1 MLQRIKA
8 LEDRQQDNVE
18 NGLSDLAAYGLRREH
33 DFDKYKAL
41 SMAEDLIAV
50 ARNTKHEK
58 VAFLSAA
65 ARALRDRLDK
75 PISQFQGYFLA
86 LFSDQ
91 DYSKV
96 LDSIA
101 KVDKSLRAAIPSS
114 PVSAASSVRPP
125 TGNARFI
132 CHACGIP
139 GHTAPYCFRRRN
151 RPVRGRF
158 ATYQRASSARGSF
171 HQ

>member
-1 MLQRIKA
+1 M
-8 LEDRQQDNVE
+8 
-18 NGLSDLAAYGLRREH
+18 
-33 DFDKYKAL
+33 
-41 SMAEDLIAV
+41 
-50 ARNTKHEK
+50 
-58 VAFLSAA
+58 
-65 ARALRDRLDK
+65 
-75 PISQFQGYFLA
+75 
-86 LFSDQ
+86 
-91 DYSKV
+91 V

-158 ATYQRASSARGSF
+158 APYQRASSARGSF
-171 HQ
+171 QQKLRHRFFSLCVVSLPWRPPVCSNQIHCISLLINGLCSLNLLFRFIPWCFCPPTPSPPSPTPRSGLAAL